1 MIITIV
7 GPTGVGKTKLSLE
20 LAKHFDV
27 EIISGDSMQIYKGMD
42 IGTAK
47 IDPISREKVPHHM
60 IDIITPDTSFSV
72 ADYQTKVRGLIK
84 SIESK
89 GKDPL
94 IVGGTGFYIK
104 SVLHDF
110 NFKGTKT
117 SEDFLRR
124 HKDQTPMA
132 LYRKLQALDPAT
144 AKKVHPHNKKR
155 VLRAI
160 ERAEEGA
167 PLSEEKKGDT
177 PLYPY
182 VLMVL
187 YMEREKLYAVI
198 NERVDQMFEEGLLD
212 EARALWKKDL
222 AKTAREAIGYKE
234 LFEYFDGLVTL
245 DEAKRKIKQNTR
257 RFAKR
262 QMTYFKNQFDPY
274 FIRVDD
280 KPFEEVVETAKQHI
294 ESFHKQKGSQ

>member
-1 MIITIV
+1 MIVAIV
-7 GPTGVGKTKLSLE
+7 GPTGVGKTRLSLE
-20 LAKHFDV
+20 LAKHYNV

-47 IDPISREKVPHHM
+47 IDKTAREKVPHHM

-72 ADYQTKVRGLIK
+72 ADYQSRVRRTIDA
-84 SIESK
+84 IQEK
-89 GKDPL
+89 GKTPM

-110 NFKGTKT
+110 NFKGSRT
-117 SEDFLRR
+117 SEDFLKRYDS
-124 HKDQTPMA
+124 HTPLE
-132 LYRKLQALDPAT
+132 LYKRLQSLDPKT

-160 ERAEEGA
+160 ERAEEGE
-167 PLSEEKKGDT
+167 PLSEEDKGDQ
-177 PLYPY
+177 PLYDY
-182 VLMVL
+182 QLIVLT
-187 YMEREKLYAVI
+187 MERATLYQVI
-198 NERVDQMFEEGLLD
+198 NERVETMFEKGLLE
-212 EARALWKKDL
+212 EARSLFKTDL

-234 LFEYFDGLVTL
+234 LFEYFSGAISLE
-245 DEAKRKIKQNTR
+245 EAKHKIKRNTR

-262 QMTYFKNQFDPY
+262 QMTYFKNQFSPH

-280 KPFEEVVETAKQHI
+280 KPFDEVISDAIRLIDQRMK
-294 ESFHKQKGSQ
+294 

>member
-1 MIITIV
+1 MIITVV
-7 GPTGVGKTKLSLE
+7 GPTGVGKTRLSLE
-20 LAKHFDV
+20 LARYFDV
-27 EIISGDSMQIYKGMD
+27 EIISGDSMQVYRGMD

-47 IDPISREKVPHHM
+47 IDQASRAKVPHHM

-72 ADYQTKVRGLIK
+72 ADYQKSVRDLIK
-84 SIESK
+84 TIEAK
-89 GKDPL
+89 HKHPL

-110 NFKGTKT
+110 NFKGSKT
-117 SEDFLRR
+117 SGDFVQR
-124 HKDQTPMA
+124 HEAKTPME
-132 LYRKLQALDPAT
+132 LYRKLQSLDPKT

-167 PLSEEKKGDT
+167 PLSEEDKGDT

-182 VLMVL
+182 ALIVLHMA
-187 YMEREKLYAVI
+187 REKLYEVI
-198 NERVDQMFEEGLLD
+198 NQRVDAMFEEGLLD
-212 EARALWKKDL
+212 EARALWKADL

-234 LFEYFDGLVTL
+234 LFEYFEGRVDL

-280 KPFEEVVETAKQHI
+280 KP
-294 ESFHKQKGSQ
+294 

>member
-27 EIISGDSMQIYKGMD
+27 EIISGDSMQVYKGMD

-47 IDPISREKVPHHM
+47 IDKASREKVPHHM

-72 ADYQTKVRGLIK
+72 ADYQTKVRGLVET
-84 SIESK
+84 IESK
-89 GKDPL
+89 GRHPL

-110 NFKGTKT
+110 NFKGSKT
-117 SEDFLRR
+117 SEAFLKR
-124 HKDQTPMA
+124 HEEKTPME
-132 LYRKLQALDPAT
+132 LYRKLQSLDPRT

-167 PLSEEKKGDT
+167 PLSEEDQGDT

-182 VLMVL
+182 ALIVLTRA
-187 YMEREKLYAVI
+187 REKLYETI
-198 NERVDQMFEEGLLD
+198 NERVDAMFEEGLLD
-212 EARALWKKDL
+212 EARALWKRDL

-234 LFEYFDGLVTL
+234 LFEYFDGLVDL
-245 DEAKRKIKQNTR
+245 EEARRKIKQNTR

-274 FIRVDD
+274 CISVDD
-280 KPFEEVVETAKQHI
+280 KPFEAVVEAARKH
-294 ESFHKQKGSQ
+294 